1 MMLYRRTNM
10 PQWKSYEEVGTYL
23 LDQFAVEL
31 GLASIEVKQK
41 ITGKKSGTPW
51 EIDAKGIH
59 QGNKG
64 FVIIEFRCYTTSR
77 QTQEKIGA
85 LAYKIIDTGAKGGI
99 IVSPLGLQEGAKKI
113 ATAEKIIN
121 VKLNENCNYH
131 KYMMQFLNRVMIGTR
146 DTIGIT
152 DSVEIEIRNNATK
165 TGLPITN
172 ENITSKSALFD
183 IAKSVTSV
191 DTLSKSLSDTVGKI
205 AYLDISKSIAA
216 LSSMPN
222 ALQNAI
228 GKNALSD
235 IAKSVTSVDT
245 LSKSLQDII
254 GKIAYP
260 DISKSI
266 AALSAMPNAL
276 QNTMGIS
283 ALSDIAKSVT
293 SVDTLSKSLQDIIE
307 KIAYPDISKSI
318 AALSVM
324 PNALQNTMG
333 ISAFQDIAKSI
344 TNSSTFVN
352 AVDAFANPLKHSAP
366 YGVIK
371 FDGMLPSYREQ
382 YLNPE
387 FDVNIVGQQLA
398 AIGASTDS
406 QTFFDVFQKLPEPI
420 QRVFLVIFNHLLWP
434 IIVGVIINTII
445 TPYVTPY
452 IDQFK
457 SGKETKQETIKNIK
471 SIPHDELD
479 LTNICFI
486 NVNRL
491 SLRIEPN
498 KKSEVLD
505 QLHFGQIVI
514 IISKQPHWIEI
525 HYISKNGDT
534 MRGWIYSRYTSKFE
548 KDGF

>member
-1 MMLYRRTNM
+1 M
-10 PQWKSYEEVGTYL
+10 PQCRSYEEVGTYL
-23 LDQFAVEL
+23 LDQFAVDL
-31 GLASIEVKQK
+31 GLGSIEPQNN
-41 ITGKKSGTPW
+41 ITSKKSMTPW
-51 EIDAKGIH
+51 QIDAKGSR

-64 FVIIEFRCYTTSR
+64 VVIIEFRCYTTSR
-77 QTQEKIGA
+77 QTEERIGA
-85 LAYKIIDTGAKGGI
+85 FAYKIIDTGAKEGI
-99 IVSPLGLQEGAKKI
+99 IVNPLELQEGAKKI
-113 ATAEKIIN
+113 ATSANVIN
-121 VKLNENCNYH
+121 VKLNENCNYRED
-131 KYMMQFLNRVMIGTR
+131 MMQFINRVMIGTR

-152 DSVEIEIRNNATK
+152 DSVEIEIRNNSTK
-165 TGLPITN
+165 TGLPIIN
-172 ENITSKSALFD
+172 ENITLKSALSD
-183 IAKSVTSV
+183 IAKSVTSIDTLSKSLSDTVEKIAYPDMSKSIAALSAIPNAMQDAIGKNALYDIAKTRISV

-205 AYLDISKSIAA
+205 AYPDISKSIAG
-216 LSSMPN
+216 LSVMPN
-222 ALQNAI
+222 ALY
-228 GKNALSD
+228 D
-235 IAKSVTSVDT
+235 IAKSRTSVDT
-245 LSKSLQDII
+245 LSKSLQDMI

-283 ALSDIAKSVT
+283 A
-293 SVDTLSKSLQDIIE
+293 
-307 KIAYPDISKSI
+307 
-318 AALSVM
+318 
-324 PNALQNTMG
+324 
-333 ISAFQDIAKSI
+333 FQDIAKSI
-344 TNSSTFVN
+344 ANSSTFVN
-352 AVDAFANPLKHSAP
+352 AVETYANPLKHPAP
-366 YGVIK
+366 YGGINIDSI
-371 FDGMLPSYREQ
+371 FPSYREQ
-382 YLNPE
+382 YLNSE

-406 QTFFDVFQKLPEPI
+406 QTFFDVFQKLPEQI
-420 QRVFLVIFNHLLWP
+420 QRVFLVIFHHVLWP
-434 IIVGVIINTII
+434 IIIGVIINTII
-445 TPYVTPY
+445 TPYVAPY

-457 SGKETKQETIKNIK
+457 SGKETKHETIKNIK
-471 SIPHDELD
+471 SIPHVELD

-548 KDGF
+548 KEGL